1 MPKTVITM
9 PAFRAGLTLEK
20 TVADIPEGVADQL
33 ILVDDASP
41 DNTVELARS
50 LGITVYVHPRNRG
63 YGGNQ
68 KTCYTMALDENAD
81 IVVMLHPDYQYE
93 PKAVPL
99 LIAPIVA
106 GDADMTF
113 GSRFAGLGDPR
124 AGGMPLYRY
133 IGNRLTTMLQNWML
147 GSRFTEMHS
156 GMRAYTRDCLLG
168 LPFLRYSD
176 DFLFDEQFMVDAVTS
191 GQRVVEVPIPTR
203 YTKESSSISVLRSIK
218 YVTRGVAY
226 CAQQSAARGRR
237 GRRWPV
243 TARPVAG
250 PSLGGVEKVVRD
262 CALCGGRAHTL
273 VEDEEMFTS
282 LAQCDSCGLLASLRE
297 DETPEIVTDY
307 RPIVDEEFLARE
319 SSLRVTFD
327 WVARQLSGFVV
338 GGRKLIEVRTK
349 AGLFLDVARRWG
361 WDGRGVEAPHWG
373 VEMARERFGVDVQE
387 VTLRDLKEEPDE
399 TDAIVFLDSL
409 DRVEHPGATLE
420 RARELLSPRGVLV
433 VLTSLLPPE
442 GRPRVPTGPRRHY
455 FGRETLHALLT
466 RRGFRLVDWT
476 ELPKAMRAPAPPER
490 GPAQPTRDGASGT
503 AADSVLV
510 IARPIAR

>member
-68 KTCYTMALDENAD
+68 KTCYTMALDEGAD

-99 LIAPIVA
+99 LIAPILA

-133 IGNRLTTMLQNWML
+133 VGNRLTTMLQNWML

-203 YTKESSSISVLRSIK
+203 YTKESSSISVLRSLK

-237 GRRWPV
+237 GRKWPV
-243 TARPVAG
+243 AARAPMQG
-250 PSLGGVEKVVRD
+250 PSLGGGEEIARD
-262 CALCGGRAHTL
+262 CALCGGRRHTL
-273 VEDEEMFTS
+273 VRDDNLTPVV
-282 LAQCDSCGLLASLRE
+282 QCNECGLLASARAE
-297 DETPEIVTDY
+297 ESPAVVRDH
-307 RPIVDEEFLARE
+307 RPIVDEEFLQRE
-319 SSLRVTFD
+319 TALRETFD
-327 WVARQLSGFVV
+327 WVARQMSGFVV
-338 GGRKLIEVRTK
+338 GGRRLVEVRTK

-361 WDGRGVEAPHWG
+361 WDGRGVEAPTWG
-373 VEMARERFGVDVQE
+373 VDMARERFGVDVQD
-387 VTLRDLKEEPDE
+387 VAFGDLKADPGEF
-399 TDAIVFLDSL
+399 DAVVLLDAL
-409 DRVEHPGATLE
+409 DLVEDPGATLE
-420 RARELLSPRGVLV
+420 RATEMLGPRGILV
-433 VLTSLLPPE
+433 VLTSLLPAD
-442 GRPRVPTGPRRHY
+442 GRPRTPSARRHY
-455 FGRETLHALLT
+455 FGRETLHALLS
-466 RRGFRLVDWT
+466 RRGFRMVDWT
-476 ELPKAMRAPAPPER
+476 AVPKALRRSPPPEP
-490 GPAQPTRDGASGT
+490 GPAQPQRDGVSGT
-503 AADSVLV
+503 VADSVLV
-510 IARPIAR
+510 IARPQPR